1 MFEINKNDQLLKI
14 LENKNI
20 KDNDLEFITDAKT
33 KKYVSILNCKVKN
46 NKINIPLKLNS
57 MNDLIN
63 NMIEF
68 NPEKRWTLDQCL
80 NHPIFDELKDE
91 NKEFDFTTYDS

>member
-46 NKINIPLKLNS
+46 NKNNIP
-57 MNDLIN
+57 
-63 NMIEF
+63 
-68 NPEKRWTLDQCL
+68 
-80 NHPIFDELKDE
+80 
-91 NKEFDFTTYDS
+91 

>member
-1 MFEINKNDQLLKI
+1 
-14 LENKNI
+14 
-20 KDNDLEFITDAKT
+20 
-33 KKYVSILNCKVKN
+33 
-46 NKINIPLKLNS
+46 